1 SPESADRGEKA
12 QTATTNGPKRDAET
26 KSRLAIEVARQA
38 ALVTALTRATFRKS
52 ICSLTLRKSFGDLEV
67 LKGINLTVRKGEAV
81 SVIGPS
87 GSGKSTMLRC
97 LNYLEEPT
105 AGSIY
110 ID

>member
-52 ICSLTLRKSFGDLEV
+52 ICSLTLRPPSVRTHAALSADLVSSSSV
-67 LKGINLTVRKGEAV
+67 LRTWDACHH
-81 SVIGPS
+81 
-87 GSGKSTMLRC
+87 LRF
-97 LNYLEEPT
+97 PP
-105 AGSIY
+105 ASRIPGGM
-110 ID
+110 